1 MELPNLAGVI
11 SAQDVESKGS
21 GSYKADYISWAR
33 TMQLLHQHAPGWLPD
48 AIPAEGGCLLHNAA
62 VGCYLLIRF
71 VHTDGTVTPAVP
83 QAVMDNRNNA
93 IPFDK
98 ITARDIT
105 DTHRRGLAMAAAL
118 QFGLASELWAGNMGE
133 NPYRPEPAKA
143 PSGNGKT
150 IPATQQ
156 KPSSNGSKPPA
167 SEFITIN
174 GDPELDGEIRPEVVF
189 NALRSV
195 NAERRQLIKDGFMAA
210 HYPSIFE
217 AAQKEKKPVPMG
229 PKNVNTDE
237 LLADLV
243 ERIHQ
248 TNPTPVA
255 A

>member
-156 KPSSNGSKPPA
+156 EPSSNGSAPTVDSLKKLMAKLPA
-167 SEFITIN
+167 DDAKALKQAFMADHHPSFD
-174 GDPELDGEIRPEVVF
+174 GDMNLSHLGKAEHRI
-189 NALRSV
+189 ALK
-195 NAERRQLIKDGFMAA
+195 QLI
-210 HYPSIFE
+210 
-217 AAQKEKKPVPMG
+217 
-229 PKNVNTDE
+229 DE
-237 LLADLV
+237 YK
-243 ERIHQ
+243 
-248 TNPTPVA
+248 TPVA

>member
-11 SAQDVESKGS
+11 TEQDVESKGS

-48 AIPAEGGCLLHNAA
+48 AILADGGGLLHCCPN
-62 VGCYLLIRF
+62 GCYLLIRF

-93 IPFDK
+93 IAFDK

-143 PSGNGKT
+143 PSGNGT
-150 IPATQQ
+150 TVPATQQ
-156 KPSSNGSKPPA
+156 ETSSNGSAPTVALLKELMDKLPA
-167 SEFITIN
+167 DDAT
-174 GDPELDGEIRPEVVF
+174 
-189 NALRSV
+189 ALKQAFMADHFPSFEGGMAAKHLGK
-195 NAERRQLIKDGFMAA
+195 AEHRTALKQLIDQYK
-210 HYPSIFE
+210 
-217 AAQKEKKPVPMG
+217 
-229 PKNVNTDE
+229 
-237 LLADLV
+237 
-243 ERIHQ
+243 
-248 TNPTPVA
+248 TPVA

>member
-156 KPSSNGSKPPA
+156 ETSSNGSAPTVALLKELMDKLPA
-167 SEFITIN
+167 DDAKALKAAFMADHHPSFD
-174 GDPELDGEIRPEVVF
+174 GDMNLSHLGKAEHRI
-189 NALRSV
+189 ALK
-195 NAERRQLIKDGFMAA
+195 QLI
-210 HYPSIFE
+210 
-217 AAQKEKKPVPMG
+217 
-229 PKNVNTDE
+229 DE
-237 LLADLV
+237 YK
-243 ERIHQ
+243 
-248 TNPTPVA
+248 TPVA

>member
-11 SAQDVESKGS
+11 SKQDVESKGS

-48 AIPAEGGCLLHNAA
+48 AVLADGGGLLHCCPN
-62 VGCYLLIRF
+62 GCYLLIRF
-71 VHTDGTVTPAVP
+71 THTDGSATPAVP

-133 NPYRPEPAKA
+133 NPYRPDQAEPV
-143 PSGNGKT
+143 SGNGQT
-150 IPATQQ
+150 VPVT
-156 KPSSNGSKPPA
+156 KPEASSNGSAPTVASLKELMDKLPA
-167 SEFITIN
+167 DDAT
-174 GDPELDGEIRPEVVF
+174 
-189 NALRSV
+189 ALKQAFMADHFPSFEGGMAAKHLGK
-195 NAERRQLIKDGFMAA
+195 AEHRIALKQLI
-210 HYPSIFE
+210 
-217 AAQKEKKPVPMG
+217 
-229 PKNVNTDE
+229 DE
-237 LLADLV
+237 YK
-243 ERIHQ
+243 
-248 TNPTPVA
+248 TPVA

>member
-143 PSGNGKT
+143 PSGNGT
-150 IPATQQ
+150 TVPTTQQ
-156 KPSSNGSKPPA
+156 EPSSNGSAPTVDSLKKLMAKLPA
-167 SEFITIN
+167 DDATALKQAFMADHHPSFD
-174 GDPELDGEIRPEVVF
+174 GDMNLSHLGKAEHRI
-189 NALRSV
+189 ALK
-195 NAERRQLIKDGFMAA
+195 QLI
-210 HYPSIFE
+210 
-217 AAQKEKKPVPMG
+217 
-229 PKNVNTDE
+229 DE
-237 LLADLV
+237 YK
-243 ERIHQ
+243 
-248 TNPTPVA
+248 TPVA

>member
-1 MELPNLAGVI
+1 MELPNLTGVI
-11 SAQDVESKGS
+11 SPEDVESKG
-21 GSYKADYISWAR
+21 GADYVSWAR

-48 AIPAEGGCLLHNAA
+48 AIPADGGGLLHCCPN
-62 VGCYLLIRF
+62 GCYLLIRF
-71 VHTDGTVTPAVP
+71 VHTDGSVTPAVP
-83 QAVMDNRNNA
+83 QAVMGQMPVLDADGKQRENKYGKPMVDANAA

-156 KPSSNGSKPPA
+156 EPSSNGSAPTVDSLKKLMAKLPA
-167 SEFITIN
+167 DDAKALKQAFMADHHPSFD
-174 GDPELDGEIRPEVVF
+174 GDMNLSHLGKAEHRI
-189 NALRSV
+189 ALK
-195 NAERRQLIKDGFMAA
+195 QLI
-210 HYPSIFE
+210 
-217 AAQKEKKPVPMG
+217 
-229 PKNVNTDE
+229 DE
-237 LLADLV
+237 YK
-243 ERIHQ
+243 
-248 TNPTPVA
+248 TPVA

>member
-11 SAQDVESKGS
+11 TKQDVESKGS

-48 AIPAEGGCLLHNAA
+48 AIPADGGGLLHCCPN
-62 VGCYLLIRF
+62 GCYLLMRF
-71 VHTDGTVTPAVP
+71 AHTDGSVTPAVP

-133 NPYRPEPAKA
+133 NPYRQEQAEPA
-143 PSGNGKT
+143 SGNGKT
-150 IPATQQ
+150 VPATQQ
-156 KPSSNGSKPPA
+156 EQSSNGSAPTVASLKKLIGSIPA
-167 SEFITIN
+167 DDAAALKAAFMADHHPSF
-174 GDPELDGEIRPEVVF
+174 DGEMNLSHLGKAEHRI
-189 NALRSV
+189 ALK
-195 NAERRQLIKDGFMAA
+195 QLI
-210 HYPSIFE
+210 
-217 AAQKEKKPVPMG
+217 
-229 PKNVNTDE
+229 DE
-237 LLADLV
+237 YK
-243 ERIHQ
+243 
-248 TNPTPVA
+248 TPVA

>member
-11 SAQDVESKGS
+11 TKQDVESKGS

-133 NPYRPEPAKA
+133 NPYRSEQAEPVSGNAKA
-143 PSGNGKT
+143 
-150 IPATQQ
+150 IPVT
-156 KPSSNGSKPPA
+156 KPEASSNGSAPTVDSLKKLMDKLPA
-167 SEFITIN
+167 DVAT
-174 GDPELDGEIRPEVVF
+174 
-189 NALRSV
+189 ALKQAFMADHFPSFEGGMAAKHLGKTEHRI
-195 NAERRQLIKDGFMAA
+195 ALKQLIDEYKTPMAA
-210 HYPSIFE
+210 
-217 AAQKEKKPVPMG
+217 
-229 PKNVNTDE
+229 
-237 LLADLV
+237 
-243 ERIHQ
+243 
-248 TNPTPVA
+248 
-255 A
+255 

>member
-11 SAQDVESKGS
+11 TKQDVESKGS

-48 AIPAEGGCLLHNAA
+48 AILADGGGLLHCCPN
-62 VGCYLLIRF
+62 GCYLLIRF
-71 VHTDGTVTPAVP
+71 VHTDGSATPAVP

-98 ITARDIT
+98 ISARDIT

-133 NPYRPEPAKA
+133 NPYRPEPAET

-150 IPATQQ
+150 VPATQQ
-156 KPSSNGSKPPA
+156 EPSSNGSAPTVAALKELMDKLPA
-167 SEFITIN
+167 DDAT
-174 GDPELDGEIRPEVVF
+174 
-189 NALRSV
+189 ALKQAFMADHFPSFEGGMAAKHLGK
-195 NAERRQLIKDGFMAA
+195 AEHRIALKQLI
-210 HYPSIFE
+210 
-217 AAQKEKKPVPMG
+217 
-229 PKNVNTDE
+229 DE
-237 LLADLV
+237 YK
-243 ERIHQ
+243 
-248 TNPTPVA
+248 TPVA

>member
-143 PSGNGKT
+143 PSGNGTT
-150 IPATQQ
+150 IPTTQQ
-156 KPSSNGSKPPA
+156 EPSSNGSAPTVDSLKKLMAKLPA
-167 SEFITIN
+167 DDAKALKQAFMADHHPSFD
-174 GDPELDGEIRPEVVF
+174 GDMNLSHLGKAEHRI
-189 NALRSV
+189 ALK
-195 NAERRQLIKDGFMAA
+195 QLI
-210 HYPSIFE
+210 
-217 AAQKEKKPVPMG
+217 
-229 PKNVNTDE
+229 DE
-237 LLADLV
+237 YK
-243 ERIHQ
+243 
-248 TNPTPVA
+248 TPVA

>member
-48 AIPAEGGCLLHNAA
+48 AIPADGGGLLHCCPN
-62 VGCYLLIRF
+62 GCYLLIRF
-71 VHTDGTVTPAVP
+71 AHTDGSATPAVP

-143 PSGNGKT
+143 PSGNGKSV
-150 IPATQQ
+150 PATQQ
-156 KPSSNGSKPPA
+156 ETSSNGSKPPA
-167 SEFITIN
+167 SEFIMIS

-189 NALRSV
+189 HALRSV
-195 NAERRQLIKDGFMAA
+195 NKERRQLIKDGFMAA

-217 AAQKEKKPVPMG
+217 AAQKEKKPVAMG

-248 TNPTPVA
+248 TNPTLVA

>member
-48 AIPAEGGCLLHNAA
+48 AIPADGGGLLHCCPN
-62 VGCYLLIRF
+62 GCYLLIRF
-71 VHTDGTVTPAVP
+71 THTDGSTTPAVP

-133 NPYRPEPAKA
+133 NPYRPEPVKA
-143 PSGNGKT
+143 PSGNGKPV
-150 IPATQQ
+150 PATKQG
-156 KPSSNGSKPPA
+156 PSSNGSAPTVASLKELIDTIPA
-167 SEFITIN
+167 DDAT
-174 GDPELDGEIRPEVVF
+174 
-189 NALRSV
+189 ALKQAFMADHFPSFDDDM
-195 NAERRQLIKDGFMAA
+195 NLSHLSKAEHRIALKQLI
-210 HYPSIFE
+210 
-217 AAQKEKKPVPMG
+217 
-229 PKNVNTDE
+229 DE
-237 LLADLV
+237 YK
-243 ERIHQ
+243 
-248 TNPTPVA
+248 TPVA

>member
-48 AIPAEGGCLLHNAA
+48 AVLADGGGLLHCCPN
-62 VGCYLLIRF
+62 GCYLLIRF
-71 VHTDGTVTPAVP
+71 VHTDGSATPAVP

-143 PSGNGKT
+143 PSGNGT
-150 IPATQQ
+150 TVPATQQ
-156 KPSSNGSKPPA
+156 EPSSNGSAPTVASLKELMDKLPA
-167 SEFITIN
+167 DDAT
-174 GDPELDGEIRPEVVF
+174 
-189 NALRSV
+189 ALKQAFMADHFPSFEGGMAAKHLGK
-195 NAERRQLIKDGFMAA
+195 AEHRIALKQLI
-210 HYPSIFE
+210 
-217 AAQKEKKPVPMG
+217 
-229 PKNVNTDE
+229 DE
-237 LLADLV
+237 YK
-243 ERIHQ
+243 
-248 TNPTPVA
+248 TPVA

>member
-48 AIPAEGGCLLHNAA
+48 AILADGGGLLHCCPN
-62 VGCYLLIRF
+62 GCYLLIRF

-156 KPSSNGSKPPA
+156 ETSSNGSAPTIASLQKLIAKIPA
-167 SEFITIN
+167 DDAE
-174 GDPELDGEIRPEVVF
+174 
-189 NALRSV
+189 ALRK
-195 NAERRQLIKDGFMAA
+195 AFMAD
-210 HYPSIFE
+210 HHPSFDGCMNMSHLGKAEHRI
-217 AAQKEKKPVPMG
+217 ALKQLL
-229 PKNVNTDE
+229 DE
-237 LLADLV
+237 YK
-243 ERIHQ
+243 
-248 TNPTPVA
+248 TPVA

>member
-156 KPSSNGSKPPA
+156 ETSSNGSAPTVALLKELMDKLPA
-167 SEFITIN
+167 DDAKALKQAFMADHHPSFD
-174 GDPELDGEIRPEVVF
+174 GDMNLSHLGKAEHRI
-189 NALRSV
+189 ALK
-195 NAERRQLIKDGFMAA
+195 QLI
-210 HYPSIFE
+210 
-217 AAQKEKKPVPMG
+217 
-229 PKNVNTDE
+229 DE
-237 LLADLV
+237 YK
-243 ERIHQ
+243 
-248 TNPTPVA
+248 TPVA

>member
-11 SAQDVESKGS
+11 TKQDVESKGS

-48 AIPAEGGCLLHNAA
+48 AIPADGGGLLHCCPN
-62 VGCYLLIRF
+62 GCYLLIRF
-71 VHTDGTVTPAVP
+71 THTDGSVTPAVP

-133 NPYRPEPAKA
+133 NPYRPEQAEA
-143 PSGNGKT
+143 PSGNGST
-150 IPATQQ
+150 VPATQQ
-156 KPSSNGSKPPA
+156 EPSSNGSAPTVA
-167 SEFITIN
+167 SLKKLIGSIPTDDAAALKAAFMA
-174 GDPELDGEIRPEVVF
+174 DHHPSFDGEMNLSHLGKAQHRI
-189 NALRSV
+189 ALK
-195 NAERRQLIKDGFMAA
+195 QLI
-210 HYPSIFE
+210 
-217 AAQKEKKPVPMG
+217 
-229 PKNVNTDE
+229 DE
-237 LLADLV
+237 YK
-243 ERIHQ
+243 
-248 TNPTPVA
+248 TPVA

>member
-150 IPATQQ
+150 VPATQP
-156 KPSSNGSKPPA
+156 KESSNGSAPTVDSLKKLIASIPA
-167 SEFITIN
+167 DDAT
-174 GDPELDGEIRPEVVF
+174 
-189 NALRSV
+189 ALK
-195 NAERRQLIKDGFMAA
+195 AAFMAD
-210 HYPSIFE
+210 HHPSFDGDMNLSHLGKAEHRI
-217 AAQKEKKPVPMG
+217 ALKQLL
-229 PKNVNTDE
+229 DE
-237 LLADLV
+237 YK
-243 ERIHQ
+243 Q
-248 TNPTPVA
+248 PVA

>member
-48 AIPAEGGCLLHNAA
+48 AIPADGGGLLHCCPN
-62 VGCYLLIRF
+62 GCYLLIRF
-71 VHTDGTVTPAVP
+71 THTDGATTPAVP

-133 NPYRPEPAKA
+133 NPYRPEPAKP
-143 PSGNGKT
+143 PSGNGKPVPT
-150 IPATQQ
+150 TQQ
-156 KPSSNGSKPPA
+156 EPSSNGSAPTVDSLKKLMAKLPA
-167 SEFITIN
+167 DDAKALKQAFMADHHPSFD
-174 GDPELDGEIRPEVVF
+174 GDMNLSHLGKAEHRI
-189 NALRSV
+189 ALK
-195 NAERRQLIKDGFMAA
+195 QLI
-210 HYPSIFE
+210 
-217 AAQKEKKPVPMG
+217 
-229 PKNVNTDE
+229 DE
-237 LLADLV
+237 YK
-243 ERIHQ
+243 
-248 TNPTPVA
+248 TPVA

>member
-48 AIPAEGGCLLHNAA
+48 AIPADGGGLLHCCPN
-62 VGCYLLIRF
+62 GCYLLIRF
-71 VHTDGTVTPAVP
+71 VHTDGSATPAVP
-83 QAVMDNRNNA
+83 QAVMDNRNSA

-143 PSGNGKT
+143 PSGNDT
-150 IPATQQ
+150 TVPATQQ
-156 KPSSNGSKPPA
+156 ETSSNGSAPTVASLKELMDKLPA
-167 SEFITIN
+167 DDAT
-174 GDPELDGEIRPEVVF
+174 
-189 NALRSV
+189 ALKQAFMADHFPSFEGGMAAKHLGK
-195 NAERRQLIKDGFMAA
+195 AEHRTALKQLI
-210 HYPSIFE
+210 
-217 AAQKEKKPVPMG
+217 
-229 PKNVNTDE
+229 DE
-237 LLADLV
+237 YK
-243 ERIHQ
+243 
-248 TNPTPVA
+248 TPVA